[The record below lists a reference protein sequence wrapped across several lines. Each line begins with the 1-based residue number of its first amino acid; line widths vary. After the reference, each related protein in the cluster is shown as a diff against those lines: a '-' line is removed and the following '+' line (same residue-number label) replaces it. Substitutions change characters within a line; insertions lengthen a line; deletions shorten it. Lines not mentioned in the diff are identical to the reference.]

1 MIVFSEVLPAP
12 NMWVFSPWELELV
25 AVPSEPADSAL
36 TLGDLALPDAAE
48 TLETCRDRGVR
59 VEEGRQRG

>member
-1 MIVFSEVLPAP
+1 MR
-12 NMWVFSPWELELV
+12 VFSPWELELV